1 MQQGSLMNL
10 DPVFNTFPKLET
22 PRLILRE
29 IVSTDRDAVF
39 HLFGSLEVTR
49 YNDIAPF
56 PNVERA
62 DLLIERLRQRYMER
76 STIRWAVTLRGGQD
90 RLIGTCGFN
99 LFDTRSHFGEIGY
112 DLQPAYWGQG
122 IMTEAVG
129 AMVRFGFSAVEL
141 NRIEAN
147 VVVGNAASVALLTKL
162 GFRYE
167 GVLRQRG
174 YWKEKYH
181 DLEWYA
187 LLREDLRF

>member
-1 MQQGSLMNL
+1 MDLHRIF
-10 DPVFNTFPKLET
+10 DRFPCLET

-29 IVSTDRDAVF
+29 IMPYDREAVF
-39 HLFGSLEVTR
+39 HLFGNAEVTR
-49 YNDIAPF
+49 YNDVSQF
-56 PNVERA
+56 PNIERA
-62 DLLIERLRQRYMER
+62 DQLIDWMRQRYVER
-76 STIRWAVTLRGGQD
+76 KSIRWAVTLRGGQD

-112 DLQPAYWGQG
+112 DLHPAFWGQG

-129 AMVRFGFSAVEL
+129 AMLRFGFFEVGL

-147 VVVGNAASVALLTKL
+147 VTVGNVASGALLTKL

-167 GVLRQRG
+167 GLMRQRG
-174 YWKEKYH
+174 YWKEAYH

-187 LLREDLRF
+187 LLRDELQF